1 LLLAGL
7 VLAVE
12 WPVLACQADMLDDD
26 TFVQHNPL
34 VRNPEAASVGR
45 FFTELRPST
54 VKGYYIPLTM
64 TSLMIDYALGGRPGH
79 LQAFHATNLALH
91 VGFALGLALL
101 LHLLA
106 VEAWPAVIVAAL
118 VALHPLCVEP
128 LAWISERKTL
138 LASFFGVASLAAYA
152 AYARAGGRP
161 RWRWLAL
168 LLYVLSVLSKPT
180 TTPLPLLLI
189 VLDYWPLRRLGV
201 AALRDKIPF
210 LLVMAVAMVVAYQS
224 HAATAGF
231 MHSGA
236 AVDAPAPLL
245 VLHNLGFYF
254 EKIAAPRGL
263 SPVYLLP
270 QPFSLAN
277 PAVVGRVALVAA
289 VAAAAAY
296 LAWRGRRA
304 LPAGAAFF
312 AAAIF
317 PTLGLVHYSWVVLSD
332 KYTHFPM
339 IGLALPLAAVAARA
353 WGASPAHR
361 RALVAAA
368 LLSGG
373 VLAGLTR
380 AQLAHWSDTLT
391 LDRRMVAVSPES
403 PNANSALGLI
413 LGERGELAEA
423 LRRQR
428 RAVELAPTDPDMRL
442 NLGSTLQRAGEL
454 EQAAQEYRALVAANP
469 DNARAHTNLGSVFYA
484 RGEFAA
490 AIHEFREALRV
501 EPEQLQA
508 TINLGFAYEHSG
520 QVEAAIAQYRRA
532 LQINPEHRRAREK
545 LATLGAA
552 PR

>member
-1 LLLAGL
+1 MLLAGL

-12 WPVLACQADMLDDD
+12 WPVLACQADMPDDD

-201 AALRDKIPF
+201 AALRDKIP
-210 LLVMAVAMVVAYQS
+210 S
-224 HAATAGF
+224 C
-231 MHSGA
+231 S
-236 AVDAPAPLL
+236 
-245 VLHNLGFYF
+245 
-254 EKIAAPRGL
+254 
-263 SPVYLLP
+263 
-270 QPFSLAN
+270 
-277 PAVVGRVALVAA
+277 
-289 VAAAAAY
+289 
-296 LAWRGRRA
+296 
-304 LPAGAAFF
+304 
-312 AAAIF
+312 
-317 PTLGLVHYSWVVLSD
+317 
-332 KYTHFPM
+332 
-339 IGLALPLAAVAARA
+339 
-353 WGASPAHR
+353 
-361 RALVAAA
+361 
-368 LLSGG
+368 
-373 VLAGLTR
+373 
-380 AQLAHWSDTLT
+380 
-391 LDRRMVAVSPES
+391 
-403 PNANSALGLI
+403 
-413 LGERGELAEA
+413 
-423 LRRQR
+423 
-428 RAVELAPTDPDMRL
+428 
-442 NLGSTLQRAGEL
+442 
-454 EQAAQEYRALVAANP
+454 
-469 DNARAHTNLGSVFYA
+469 
-484 RGEFAA
+484 
-490 AIHEFREALRV
+490 
-501 EPEQLQA
+501 
-508 TINLGFAYEHSG
+508 
-520 QVEAAIAQYRRA
+520 
-532 LQINPEHRRAREK
+532 
-545 LATLGAA
+545 
-552 PR
+552 